1 MNERSAGSWRTIY
14 PWRARAETYVTGPML
29 ALVLFQ
35 GTAVADTVTS
45 GYWMAAVAKASLML
59 FILVPICAVCAAWE
73 GARHRGGGVNELG
86 IARPVWVVAAVAVA
100 PTLVMGV
107 FGVAAAVVST
117 APAAVGAPGGPPLG
131 MVGVYLAVMAGHTI
145 VGYGLGRWLSPALA
159 LPVSLS
165 GSYVWLAY
173 PGAVEP
179 FWIRHLN
186 GLSFED
192 CCAIAYQPDNR
203 AVLATVLFAVGIG
216 VGTLIALG
224 GSRLSRI
231 GGAVSC
237 TAVLLVAVTVASP
250 LGPAVSGPRD
260 AAPRCAGQRP
270 RLCLWPE
277 QEQAR
282 EAIHPVLASA
292 YSRLGEVGLTL
303 PETVTS
309 DVRAADAKQSY
320 AAEAVFI
327 GLPARPGPQ
336 IAVMSLAASLVPDT
350 PPACAAHESW
360 PGANNHAALTVWV
373 ALAAGVPA
381 STADSAAPP
390 ELMDLVVRVR
400 QQLDNEQQLAWYRAN
415 LVSMGDCT
423 TQPRLDPAS
432 FASEQ
437 PR

>member
-14 PWRARAETYVTGPML
+14 PWRARAEIYVTGPML
-29 ALVLFQ
+29 ALVLLQ

-45 GYWMAAVAKASLML
+45 GYWMGAVAKANLML
-59 FILVPICAVCAAWE
+59 FILVPLCAVCAAWE

-107 FGVAAAVVST
+107 LGVAAAVVST

-131 MVGVYLAVMAGHTI
+131 LIGAYLVVMAGHTI
-145 VGYGLGRWLSPALA
+145 VGYGLGRWLPPALA
-159 LPVSLS
+159 LPASLG

-173 PGAVEP
+173 PAAVEP

-186 GLSFED
+186 GLSFES
-192 CCAIAYQPDNR
+192 CCSIAYQPDGR

-231 GGAVSC
+231 GGAVSG
-237 TAVLLVAVTVASP
+237 TALLLVAVTVALP
-250 LGPAVSGPRD
+250 LGPAVGGPRD
-260 AAPRCAGQRP
+260 GAPRCAGQRP
-270 RLCLWPE
+270 TLCLWPE

-282 EAIHPVLASA
+282 DVIHPVLASA
-292 YSRLGEVGLTL
+292 YSRLGEVGLML

-309 DVRAADAKQSY
+309 DVRAADTKQGN

-327 GLPARPGPQ
+327 GPPARPDPQ
-336 IAVMSLAASLVPDT
+336 VVVWSLANSFVPDT
-350 PPACAAHESW
+350 LPPCAAHGRW
-360 PGANNHAALTVWV
+360 PGVDNRAALAVWV

-381 STADSAAPP
+381 STLDSTAPP
-390 ELMDLVVRVR
+390 ELIDLVVRVR

-415 LVSMGDCT
+415 LVPMGDCT